1 MSINLIKNYNFNNVN
16 IKYSSFNIPNYEK
29 SIIQPSNPESMI
41 NIMNAVKN
49 SFMKIYDEMM
59 NIILTDK
66 HEFSNLCLNIKNKSL
81 DYILYLKI
89 TLNEINLILNKI
101 DPKSNNHIEEM
112 SLNNLIN
119 DVKKDYSKYYNI
131 QYPNEDSL
139 KKIKETLS
147 YLIEQFEEIKN
158 SNNKPGMILT
168 HSGNIIVKNFLNQI
182 EEQINKFNSINQFK
196 DTSIFNNKTQ
206 NNEII
211 FFDLIIYLNQITKI
225 NYLLYKSFIL
235 NENDIANLNEE
246 SEEWKKINNKINSLT
261 PKKKLDIEKLV
272 FEVNKNFESKMIK
285 MRRMQDEG
293 ISVALTSTF
302 KSMFNSIQSDY
313 DIKKF
318 KCSISFNEE
327 DLLKMRNSSKN
338 SIMKAM
344 TKKMLPSIEY
354 RRKLYLKREYN
365 EITIDYI
372 KKLNNFLNN
381 ENNNEKEEIKLN
393 EEIKN
398 KPLFISDTCDKNE
411 KQYYIKTRLLHSS
424 KIYFKNDKI
433 DSGFFRVFSSSNE
446 PKENNIKNSLIIYIH
461 GGDFYQ
467 ERIILYE
474 KYLRKW
480 SNNLNIPILIIK
492 YPLIPENSFPK
503 ALNEL
508 YQCYMWIINHA
519 KDELKMDIQNIILCG
534 DECGGL
540 LSFSLSY
547 LIIAI
552 NLFENKNIKIPDL
565 IYSFYPYSYFGKDNI
580 GTSLLLCLNNDNYNL
595 ELFDFIR
602 KYYIKDDNLKNNM
615 FVYPIFVTKNI
626 TEKLNKI
633 RIIFGSKD
641 PNKDD
646 SIKLIY
652 NIGKWDNCDIKG
664 YELCNFTHR
673 FIGIQNDDL
682 YEIVWDLLKDEI
694 EQLINKN

>member
-1 MSINLIKNYNFNNVN
+1 MSIKLIKNYNLNNVN
-16 IKYSSFNIPNYEK
+16 IKYSSYNIPNYEK
-29 SIIQPSNPESMI
+29 TISNPESMI
-41 NIMNAVKN
+41 SIMNALKN

-59 NIILTDK
+59 NIIITDK
-66 HEFSNLCLNIKNKSL
+66 HDFSNLCLNIKRKSL

-89 TLNEINLILNKI
+89 SLNEINLILNKI
-101 DPKSNNHIEEM
+101 DSKSNNYIEQI
-112 SLNNLIN
+112 SLNALI
-119 DVKKDYSKYYNI
+119 DELKKNYSKYYNI

-139 KKIKETLS
+139 KQIKETIS

-158 SNNKPGMILT
+158 SNNKPGLILT
-168 HSGNIIVKNFLNQI
+168 HSGNIILKNFLNQI
-182 EEQINKFNSINQFK
+182 EEQIKKFNSINKFIDSK
-196 DTSIFNNKTQ
+196 IFYSKTQ
-206 NNEII
+206 DNEII
-211 FFDLIIYLNQITKI
+211 FFDLIIYLNQLPKI
-225 NYLLYKSFIL
+225 NSLLYKSFIL

-246 SEEWKKINNKINSLT
+246 SEEWKKINNKISSIT
-261 PKKKLDIEKLV
+261 PKKNIDLEKLII
-272 FEVNKNFESKMIK
+272 EVDKNFESKMIK

-293 ISVALTSTF
+293 ISSTLSSSF
-302 KSMFNSIQSDY
+302 KSMFNSNQSNY

-318 KCSISFNEE
+318 KSSIIFNEK
-327 DLLKMRNSSKN
+327 DLLKMRNSSQN

-344 TKKMLPSIEY
+344 IKKLLPSIEC
-354 RRKLYLKREYN
+354 RRKLYLKKEYN

-372 KKLNNFLNN
+372 NKLNNFLNN
-381 ENNNEKEEIKLN
+381 EKNNDKDEIKLN
-393 EEIKN
+393 EEIRN
-398 KPLFISDTCDKNE
+398 KPLFISDKCDKNE

-433 DSGFFRVFSSSNE
+433 DSGFFGVFSSSNE

-565 IYSFYPYSYFGKDNI
+565 IYSFYPYSYFEKDNI
-580 GTSLLLCLNNDNYNL
+580 GISLLLGVNKDNFNL

-602 KYYIKDDNLKNNM
+602 KYYLKDDNMKNNM
-615 FVYPIFVTKNI
+615 FVYPIFVSKNI

-641 PNKDD
+641 PSKDD
-646 SIKLIY
+646 SVRLIY

-664 YELCNFTHR
+664 YELSGFNHG
-673 FIGIQNDDL
+673 FISIQNDEL
-682 YEIVWDLLKDEI
+682 YQIVWDFFYEEI
-694 EQLINKN
+694 EELINKK